1 MVLRLE
7 AEELTQY
14 TDDLDTEAKREL
26 LAAML
31 QSVDAVLV
39 FFRGVRHQSTPCRAV
54 CTLLPAFGHPI
65 SLPGFWHNDIRA
77 TSISA
82 EAERHMSAASALTGC
97 VKRFCGHRVY
107 L

>member
-14 TDDLDTEAKREL
+14 TDDLDAEAKREL

-39 FFRGVRHQSTPCRAV
+39 FFRGVSHHSTPCRAV
-54 CTLLPAFGHPI
+54 CTLSPAFSHPL
-65 SLPGFWHNDIRA
+65 SLFH
-77 TSISA
+77 
-82 EAERHMSAASALTGC
+82 
-97 VKRFCGHRVY
+97 F
-107 L
+107 